1 MDIFSNLKTMSRDFL
16 LFTNLDG
23 TEVDVG
29 SYFHSILKEQNLST
43 EDLKEKLKPLLPSLE
58 TNNSIVL
65 PLEEDNI
72 YPSPFVVLHQESE
85 SLILI
90 AEDLGSPHRVNSSQD
105 TRMKALLDESSDPI
119 FGFKEDGTY
128 FYVNNVFGQTLGY
141 KKEEIINKKI
151 WDIFPQKEAD
161 KRFAVVQ
168 EVFNTGTIKT
178 IEVKIPLPDGDKY
191 FLTTAKPFNKEGDDG
206 VEFVICISKD
216 ITELRNT
223 QEQLKTL
230 KGLIPICSNCK
241 NIKNDEGSW
250 QQLEEYISKNSE
262 AQFSH
267 GICPEC
273 VQTLYPGITL
283 NK

>member
-1 MDIFSNLKTMSRDFL
+1 MDFFSNLKTMSRDFL
-16 LFTNLDG
+16 LFTNLNG
-23 TEVDVG
+23 TEVEVG
-29 SYFHSILKEQNLST
+29 SYFHSILQEQNLSV

-58 TNNSIVL
+58 KNNSIVL
-65 PLEEDNI
+65 PLEQDNI
-72 YPSPFVVLHQESE
+72 YSSPFVVLHQESQ
-85 SLILI
+85 LFILI
-90 AEDLGSPHRVNSSQD
+90 AEDLGSSPGANSSQYKK
-105 TRMKALLDESSDPI
+105 MKALLDESSDPI

-128 FYVNNVFGQTLGY
+128 FYVNNIFGQTLGY

-168 EVFNTGTIKT
+168 EVFNSGTIKT
-178 IEVKIPLPDGDKY
+178 IEVQIPLPDGDKY
-191 FLTTAKPFNKEGDDG
+191 FLTTAKPFKKKEDDS

-273 VQTLYPGITL
+273 VQSLYPGISL
-283 NK
+283 KK